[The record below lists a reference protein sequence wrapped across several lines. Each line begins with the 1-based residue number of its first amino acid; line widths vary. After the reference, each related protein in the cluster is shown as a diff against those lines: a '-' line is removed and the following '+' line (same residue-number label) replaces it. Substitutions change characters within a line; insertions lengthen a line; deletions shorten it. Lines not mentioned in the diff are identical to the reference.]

1 MFKIVVDGVEH
12 GRYDE
17 KEWVWIDVGG
27 GTDDEVLVPWATET
41 LLSIYPMSYGD
52 FLVEIH
58 GDNSIVVPK
67 LLTEGVVTRVRDPN
81 CAAGGQVYVRSGST
95 MTIMGHTIQ
104 AINIPIPN
112 PYGKGRRCCGR
123 EYWECTC
130 GTS

>member
-1 MFKIVVDGVEH
+1 MFQILVDGVEH
-12 GRYDE
+12 SRYDE
-17 KEWVWIDVGG
+17 KEWNYISVGSG
-27 GTDDEVLVPWATET
+27 EDATVRLPWACEHAVD
-41 LLSIYPMSYGD
+41 IHPMHYGD
-52 FLVEIH
+52 FLVEIIDDH
-58 GDNSIVVPK
+58 GMIVPNIH
-67 LLTEGVVTRVRDPN
+67 GVLVRRVRDPN